1 MAVRI
6 SWAWLAPLAL
16 LLAVV
21 TVSVPGLWAGQAV
34 IRDTSAT
41 APERQAVPTVSL
53 VGTIVAIVPESRTI
67 LVDVP
72 VGADFLRVAAVVTPR
87 TRIEATGAPASFEDL
102 QPGNRVRLNFRRIT
116 TGNEALSVEVLRG
129 AKS

>member
-1 MAVRI
+1 MTQRC
-6 SWAWLAPLAL
+6 AWLIGLRLAL
-16 LLAVV
+16 SVAALLVCLESA
-21 TVSVPGLWAGQAV
+21 SAAGTRGTPAAIQ
-34 IRDTSAT
+34 
-41 APERQAVPTVSL
+41 ERKVAPTVSL
-53 VGTIVAIVPESRTI
+53 VGTIVAVVPESQTI
-67 LVDVP
+67 LVDVR
-72 VGADFLRVAAVVTPR
+72 VSADLLWVAAVVTPR

>member
-53 VGTIVAIVPESRTI
+53 VGTIAIVPESRTI
-67 LVDVP
+67 LVDVA

>member
-1 MAVRI
+1 MTQRC
-6 SWAWLAPLAL
+6 AWLIGLRLAL
-16 LLAVV
+16 SVAALLVCLERA
-21 TVSVPGLWAGQAV
+21 SAA
-34 IRDTSAT
+34 DTRGTPA
-41 APERQAVPTVSL
+41 AIQERKVAPTVSL

-67 LVDVP
+67 LVDVR
-72 VGADFLRVAAVVTPR
+72 VSADLLWVAAVVTPR

>member
-1 MAVRI
+1 MTKRY
-6 SWAWLAPLAL
+6 SWTTVLGLVFVLGVPLSSHERAS
-16 LLAVV
+16 A
-21 TVSVPGLWAGQAV
+21 A
-34 IRDTSAT
+34 DTRGTSPT
-41 APERQAVPTVSL
+41 TQEKKAVPTVSL
-53 VGTIVAIVPESRTI
+53 VGTIVAIVPESRTL
-67 LVDVP
+67 LVDVA